1 MTKEGDRS
9 PETSLGAQADYEGLD
24 DTHPGT
30 GSTSNTETQP
40 VDQFVQGLAGR
51 NGIRAS
57 GFGSPV
63 APPSVV
69 VVVPPPSS
77 MSGRASIVG
86 RAGPQTSMAGR
97 IGMSPSS
104 RSTGSGGSGGSG
116 GPGGLGGLGGPPS
129 SNSARASGAPSS
141 NSGRVGPSASTKS
154 GRVGML
160 PSALSGRGMP
170 PPSSVSS
177 SVPDN
182 DPVDPRVGVTFGK
195 YHIIRRLGRGGMGT
209 VYQGEDT
216 VLKRN
221 VAIKF
226 LPDDLMNKPDVVERF
241 LREAQVAGRLNHPNI
256 IAIYDIAKDIN
267 GCYMVMELLDPGS
280 ARSRMNKGP
289 YPWPVATRIIADCCA
304 ALAIAH
310 EAGIIHRDIKP
321 DNILFSSS
329 GVVKLCDF
337 GLVKLLEDDLHLTQT
352 GMLCGTP
359 LYMSPEQA
367 SNQDMDG
374 RSDLYSLG
382 ATYFALLTGRPPFIG
397 PGVPQILM
405 SHVSG
410 KVPDPRS
417 IVPSIPEACAR
428 VIWRAMEKKPEAR
441 YASASEM
448 GDELEAIIAGI
459 SPRNSS
465 IFAMDAARL
474 SGENV
479 PVIGRTSS
487 FAGQEART
495 LAGLLRGPKGSSS
508 GLLSRRGLLALAGLG
523 VAGVGT
529 GVWLRFGSSGTVQ
542 PPVKPPE
549 VIKPPVGSDKKPPQ
563 VTDPNL
569 PPIKVG
575 ILHSLSGAL
584 AVSERPLRDASQLA
598 IEEINAQ
605 GGLLGRRVQAFERD
619 GKSQVTANSAYTQG
633 ADELLNME
641 HVAVVFGGFGSAS
654 RKLILPYVEDS
665 HKLLFYPAQY
675 EGLEQSQSIV
685 YTGATPNQNVIPAIH
700 WAVEELKVKRLFF
713 VGTDG
718 LRARAINAIAADTVQ
733 DLHGEVVGE
742 EYALVGESQFS
753 HVVKK
758 IKHVKPQLIIN
769 DLVGDSNISFF
780 RELVVAGL
788 TPDVVPVLSF
798 TLGENELAQ
807 LGSLSLAG
815 QYVARTRFPL
825 AQGAQDGE
833 FAKRFKKKY
842 GEDRVVSELMESAYY
857 GVLLWAAAV
866 RKVKS
871 DDAALVR
878 SALLETGFDLNGIH
892 LRLDPSTQHTYKVF
906 QLGKITAQNAIEVI
920 KTDEKPTRPIPFPP
934 PRTPTEWKN
943 FSDELYTKWGNNW
956 SNPQKPQPKKTH

>member
-1 MTKEGDRS
+1 MS
-9 PETSLGAQADYEGLD
+9 
-24 DTHPGT
+24 
-30 GSTSNTETQP
+30 
-40 VDQFVQGLAGR
+40 GR
-51 NGIRAS
+51 G
-57 GFGSPV
+57 
-63 APPSVV
+63 
-69 VVVPPPSS
+69 VPPPSS
-77 MSGRASIVG
+77 I
-86 RAGPQTSMAGR
+86 
-97 IGMSPSS
+97 
-104 RSTGSGGSGGSG
+104 
-116 GPGGLGGLGGPPS
+116 
-129 SNSARASGAPSS
+129 
-141 NSGRVGPSASTKS
+141 
-154 GRVGML
+154 
-160 PSALSGRGMP
+160 
-170 PPSSVSS
+170 SS

-182 DPVDPRVGVTFGK
+182 DPVDPRVGLTFGK

-256 IAIYDIAKDIN
+256 IAIYDIAKDTN

-441 YASASEM
+441 YPTAVEM
-448 GDELEAIIAGI
+448 GEELESIIAGI

-465 IFAMDAARL
+465 IFAMDAGRL
-474 SGENV
+474 SGDNV
-479 PVIGRTSS
+479 PAIGRTSS

-495 LAGLLRGPKGSSS
+495 LAGLLRGPTGRSQ

-529 GVWLRFGSSGTVQ
+529 GVWLRFGASGSVQ
-542 PPVKPPE
+542 PPPVKPPE
-549 VIKPPVGSDKKPPQ
+549 VIKTPTGPDPKKPP
-563 VTDPNL
+563 VADASL

-700 WAVEELKVKRLFF
+700 WAIEELKVKRLFF

-718 LRARAINAIAADTVQ
+718 LRARAMNAIGADTVQ
-733 DLHGEVVGE
+733 ELHGEVVGE
-742 EYALVGESQFS
+742 EYALVGETQFA
-753 HVVKK
+753 HIVKK
-758 IKHVKPQLIIN
+758 IKHLKPQLIIN

-825 AQGAQDGE
+825 ARGAQDGE

-866 RKVKS
+866 RKAKS
-871 DDAALVR
+871 EDAALVR

-906 QLGKITAQNAIEVI
+906 QLGKITAGNTIEVI